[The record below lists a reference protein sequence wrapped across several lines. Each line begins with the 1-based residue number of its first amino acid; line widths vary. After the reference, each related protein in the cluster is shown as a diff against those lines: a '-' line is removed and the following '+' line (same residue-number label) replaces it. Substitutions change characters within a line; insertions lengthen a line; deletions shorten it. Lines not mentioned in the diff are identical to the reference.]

1 MNENENVV
9 TGEPTADTNDLTAEN
24 QVETKTFTQDELD
37 RIVKE
42 RLDREKKKFEKK
54 FEGVDLDRY
63 HQLTEAEENAR
74 LEEQKKRG
82 EFEDIL
88 RSTVSKKDATIQQL
102 QQELQSIKVDGS
114 LLNSA
119 SSRKAINPQQVVSLV
134 KNSVRLSDAGEVEI
148 VDDNGSVRYTDRGTA
163 MTVDDLVG
171 EFLTNNPHFISAGPS
186 GSGSQNSVA
195 KTNGANPG
203 KIDVSNLNMNDP
215 ADREIY
221 KKMMRS
227 KGIRI

>member
-1 MNENENVV
+1 MV
-9 TGEPTADTNDLTAEN
+9 TGEPTAEMNDLVATAEN
-24 QVETKTFTQDELD
+24 QEETKTFTQDELD

-54 FEGVDLDRY
+54 FDGVDIDRY
-63 HQLTEAEENAR
+63 RQLTEAEENAR

-82 EFEDIL
+82 EFEEIL
-88 RSTVSKKDATIQQL
+88 KQTVGKKDSTIQQL
-102 QQELQSIKVDGS
+102 QKELQSIKVDGS

-119 SSRKAINPQQVVSLV
+119 SNRKAVNPQQVVSLV
-134 KNSVRLSDAGEVEI
+134 KNSVRLSDTGDVEVI
-148 VDDNGSVRYTDRGTA
+148 DDNGSVRYTDNGTA
-163 MTVDDLVG
+163 MTVDDLVND
-171 EFLTNNPHFISAGPS
+171 FLTNNPHFIQAGPS
-186 GSGSQNSVA
+186 GSGSQGSVA
-195 KTNGANPG
+195 KSNGAIPG
-203 KIDVSNLNMNDP
+203 RIDKSSLNMNDP